1 MKPAIHQKDLATSFI
16 FIVLGIMAMVFSV
29 AYKLGTAANMGP
41 GYFPFALGVILTVL
55 GIIVAA
61 KSLSISPDKNS
72 RISFKVKPV
81 LMILSSVFIF
91 GLSLEPLGLFAS
103 VIFLVIF
110 SSMGGDEFK
119 LKEAVI
125 NTMVLLLMV
134 FIIFIYFLEFQL
146 PLWPGFIF
154 SHS

>member
-1 MKPAIHQKDLATSFI
+1 MKPDIHQKNLATAFI
-16 FIVLGIMAMVFSV
+16 FIALGIVAMVFSV

-41 GYFPFALGVILTVL
+41 GYFPFALGAILTVL
-55 GIIVAA
+55 GIIVATQ
-61 KSLSISPDKNS
+61 SLSIPPDKSS
-72 RISFKVKPV
+72 RISFKIKPV

-103 VIFLVIF
+103 VMFLVIF
-110 SSMGGDEFK
+110 SSMASDEFN

-125 NTMVLLLMV
+125 NTMALLLMV

-146 PLWPGFIF
+146 PLWPGFMF

>member
-1 MKPAIHQKDLATSFI
+1 MKPDIHQKNLATAFI
-16 FIVLGIMAMVFSV
+16 FIALGIVAMVFSV

-41 GYFPFALGVILTVL
+41 GYFPFALGAILTVL
-55 GIIVAA
+55 GIIVATQ
-61 KSLSISPDKNS
+61 SLSIPSDKNS
-72 RISFKVKPV
+72 RISFKIKPV

-103 VIFLVIF
+103 VMFLVIF
-110 SSMGGDEFK
+110 SSMASDEFN

-125 NTMVLLLMV
+125 NTMALLLMV

-146 PLWPGFIF
+146 PLWPGFMF

>member
-1 MKPAIHQKDLATSFI
+1 MKPAIHQKDLAASFI
-16 FIVLGIMAMVFSV
+16 FIVLGITAMVFSV

-41 GYFPFALGVILTVL
+41 GYFPFALGAILTVL
-55 GIIVAA
+55 GVIIAV
-61 KSLSISPDKNS
+61 KSLSVFPDKAGL
-72 RISFKVKPV
+72 ISFRIKPV
-81 LMILSSVFIF
+81 LMILSPVFIF
-91 GLSLEPLGLFAS
+91 GLSLETLGLFAS

-110 SSMGGDEFK
+110 SSMAGDEFK

-125 NTMVLLLMV
+125 NTVVLLLLV

-154 SHS
+154 THS